1 MVTRIPCKHMVPCVH
16 RKRIE
21 FKNVGHAYFS
31 VKIFR
36 KAYLEALVLK
46 VDLDLKKVIIFPSN
60 LKKNV
65 GIPMKNQTKEDD
77 DD

>member
-1 MVTRIPCKHMVPCVH
+1 MVPCVH

-21 FKNVGHAYFS
+21 FKDVGHAYFS

-36 KAYLEALVLK
+36 KTYLEALIARSWSRPK
-46 VDLDLKKVIIFPSN
+46 KKVIIFSSN

-65 GIPMKNQTKEDD
+65 GIPMKNQTKKDGDD
-77 DD
+77 